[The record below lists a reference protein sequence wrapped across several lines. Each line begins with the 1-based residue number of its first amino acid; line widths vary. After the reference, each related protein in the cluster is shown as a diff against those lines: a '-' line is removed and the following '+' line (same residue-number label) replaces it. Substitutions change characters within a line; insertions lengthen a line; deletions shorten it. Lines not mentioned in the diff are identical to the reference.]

1 MFLLV
6 YFLHNSYAMELFED
20 SRGLMMLGAGLG
32 SLLTGIGVM
41 AKMVRF
47 EI

>member
-1 MFLLV
+1 MFLIV
-6 YFLHNSYAMELFED
+6 YFLNHDYAMELFED
-20 SRGLMMLGAGLG
+20 PRGLMMVGAAMA
-32 SLLTGIGVM
+32 SLFVGIGVM